1 MTCCILCWS
10 SLVND
15 ANVLLHMRLIIRT
28 ILMILLHS
36 PHSASH
42 VLLVCHI
49 QQSQYLHSL
58 MFSFIYNI
66 ALITFVLGLRCH
78 FFRNYKWQKIADT
91 LMHQL
96 RSLQCGVKFWQW
108 QCGPEM
114 EVSGSVNE
122 LDSGICP
129 LVDYLHDPST
139 RGQVCWSMGKFWSV
153 MGHFAL
159 TVSLKYKGIING
171 ARLLLDN
178 SILEHF

>member
-1 MTCCILCWS
+1 MFCWCVTFNSLNIYTHLCSVLSILS
-10 SLVND
+10 
-15 ANVLLHMRLIIRT
+15 
-28 ILMILLHS
+28 
-36 PHSASH
+36 
-42 VLLVCHI
+42 
-49 QQSQYLHSL
+49 
-58 MFSFIYNI
+58 I
-66 ALITFVLGLRCH
+66 ALITFVLGLRFQ
-78 FFRNYKWQKIADT
+78 FFRKKWQKILADT

-178 SILEHF
+178 SILENF